1 MSEVDITPEAIERLA
16 LRLRQNHKEP
26 VEELRENDEFIAAD
40 TLLALASRVVALEG
54 WLEIAGEDV
63 AMARIRARESALRE
77 AAEAISQTEYKIA
90 APAIL
95 ALIEVKP

>member
-1 MSEVDITPEAIERLA
+1 MSEVDITPKAVERLA
-16 LRLRQNHKEP
+16 VRLRQNHKEP
-26 VEELRENDEFIAAD
+26 VEDLRENDEFAAAA
-40 TLLALASRVVALEG
+40 TLRALASRVMVLEG

-63 AMARIRARESALRE
+63 AMAQIRAREAALRE

-95 ALIEVKP
+95 ALIKVKP